1 MILEGRKMIPSAFLP
16 STGSGQAK
24 QVMISFLVFRCAWN
38 ASINDYC
45 GNLELF

>member
-24 QVMISFLVFRCAWN
+24 HLIISFLVFSLRMECQ
-38 ASINDYC
+38 YK
-45 GNLELF
+45 